1 MTPAAI
7 ELANVS
13 KRYRY
18 FALDDVSFRLE
29 PGQIMGF
36 VGPNGAGKSTT
47 MRILMGLTR
56 HDAGDV
62 RVLGH
67 VMPDQQV
74 QVKCDVAFVS
84 DEMRLFGGAT
94 LAWHMAFMQSIYP
107 AWDQAYA
114 AQLIARFHLHPDQP
128 AKALSRGEHVKA
140 LLLLALS
147 RRPRLMVL
155 DEPTAGLDPVARH
168 EVIAELMD
176 VLRDDARAILF
187 SSHDT
192 KDVEQ
197 ICDQITFIDR
207 GRIVDSSDTAT
218 FVDCWRRISLDV
230 PTGITLPALPDVI
243 DVARSGQMAV
253 VTTNRFDPALVAA
266 FQATGAVVHDV
277 QRMTLEEIFVANVM
291 RKRKEGA
298 A

>member
-1 MTPAAI
+1 MTAAI
-7 ELANVS
+7 ELTNVS

-74 QVKCDVAFVS
+74 QAKWDVAFVS

-176 VLRDDARAILF
+176 VLRDDERAILF

-230 PTGITLPALPDVI
+230 PMGITLPALPDVI

-253 VTTNRFDPALVAA
+253 VTTNRFDPAVVTAYQAA
-266 FQATGAVVHDV
+266 GAMVHDV

-291 RKRKEGA
+291 RKRKAGA